1 MNTPRILI
9 FDSGV
14 GGLSIA
20 GILRQTMPG
29 AEQIYLADTACFPYG
44 ALSEMQ
50 VNERCTS
57 LIARAQALV
66 NADLIVVACNTAS
79 TVVLPE
85 LRQEVQIPVVG
96 VVPAIKPAA
105 EMSVSRRIGI
115 LATPATVQRRYTD
128 ELIQQFAAD
137 CQVTRVGHPDLVRWA
152 EEKVSG
158 KAVPMDLLE
167 EVLTPLLEVDV
178 DTVVLG
184 CTHYPLIKAE
194 LRNLMPDVRFWVD
207 SGEAIARRVRHLLV
221 EAGFTEASL
230 ESAGSNLVTAYLSGA
245 APDGLAAFMQE
256 LGLEAGR
263 VYSPWP

>member
-1 MNTPRILI
+1 MSVPRVLI

-20 GILRQTMPG
+20 GNLRQAMPG
-29 AEQIYLADTACFPYG
+29 VEQIYLADTACFPYG

-57 LIARAQALV
+57 LVTRAQSLV

-85 LRQEVQIPVVG
+85 LRQKVKVPVVG

-105 EMSVSRRIGI
+105 EVSINRRIGI

-128 ELIQQFAAD
+128 ELIQQFATD
-137 CQVTRVGHPDLVRWA
+137 CQVTRIGHPDLVRWA

-158 KAVPMDLLE
+158 KAVPMDLLA
-167 EVLTPLLEVDV
+167 EVLQSLLEVDV

-194 LRNLMPDVRFWVD
+194 LQSLMPEVKFWVD
-207 SGEAIARRVRHLLV
+207 SGDAIARRVRYLLT

-230 ESAGSNLVTAYLSGA
+230 ASAGSNSVAAYLSGT
-245 APDGLAAFMQE
+245 APDGLAAFMQQ
-256 LGLEAGR
+256 LGLELGPL
-263 VYSPWP
+263 YSPWP

>member
-1 MNTPRILI
+1 MNAPRILI

-20 GILRQTMPG
+20 ANLRHAMPG

-57 LIARAQALV
+57 LIGRLQSQV

-85 LRQEVQIPVVG
+85 LRQKVQVPVVG

-105 EMSVSRRIGI
+105 EVSVNRGIGI

-128 ELIQQFAAD
+128 ELIEQFAED
-137 CQVTRVGHPDLVRWA
+137 CQVTRIGHPDLVRWA

-158 KAVPMDLLE
+158 KAVPMDLLAD
-167 EVLTPLLEVDV
+167 VVQPLLEADV

-184 CTHYPLIKAE
+184 CTHYPLIRAE
-194 LRNLMPDVRFWVD
+194 LRSLMPDVRFWVD
-207 SGEAIARRVRHLLV
+207 SGEAIARRVHYLLT
-221 EAGFTEASL
+221 EAGFGEASL
-230 ESAGSNLVTAYLSGA
+230 SSIGSNPVSAYFSGV
-245 APDGLAAFMQE
+245 APDGLAGFMRQ
-256 LGLEAGR
+256 LGLEIGPLH
-263 VYSPWP
+263 SPWP